1 MASTSKSLESNEDS
15 PPLFDWRV
23 MASGLRRRIGRLF
36 GKKSETEPDPEP
48 EEEKKAEEVKV
59 PVPPKRS
66 DFNADASAAA
76 SPTAPPATGDSKSQ
90 SVERRRRSQ
99 IFDKILSEDRD
110 GGGGSPNPPRKPAKP
125 PRGKR
130 RKKDKGGKK
139 PESVET
145 PAEEPAAA
153 EIEKPVAPGKPQQPR
168 PKGLSLTAEYGQ
180 KKSAAERARAAGDHR
195 DAALLYHQAL
205 DLALKAGVDATQQ
218 TRLHIEHADVLSK
231 LGRDDEASNALVRA
245 ESTLGEISGAAE
257 HELRVSIDLQIG
269 SQALNRGDF
278 SEAERRHIN
287 AINRYE
293 EHCSP
298 NDARLGRMYLDLGR
312 VYFDAGYNDNAIEIT
327 LNALNVFES
336 SKHDV
341 RGDLVTVYRQ
351 LAGIAFKK
359 GELEAAVKHLL
370 EAYRLATD
378 LATASNRRVLTEIEI
393 TLATVYSHVG
403 EYETASSW
411 FAAAIEHQ
419 EGSKP
424 RSKWPLSLLYTNLAL
439 VQTRGVGEPQSHCFT
454 RSLDLQFAEMA
465 MARPSAN

>member
-1 MASTSKSLESNEDS
+1 MASTSKLMDSNEDS

-23 MASGLRRRIGRLF
+23 MASGLKRRVGKLF
-36 GKKSETEPDPEP
+36 GRKPEPDPEKP
-48 EEEKKAEEVKV
+48 EEPQKKPERPKPKEE
-59 PVPPKRS
+59 PAP
-66 DFNADASAAA
+66 AAA
-76 SPTAPPATGDSKSQ
+76 ALVQPPSTPGPAPVETKGQA
-90 SVERRRRSQ
+90 VERQRRSQ
-99 IFDKILSEDRD
+99 IFDKILGEDRELA
-110 GGGGSPNPPRKPAKP
+110 GGTAPKPPTRPKRPTTEPPVETEPAKAKEKQAERP
-125 PRGKR
+125 
-130 RKKDKGGKK
+130 KKEAKSKAKAK
-139 PESVET
+139 P
-145 PAEEPAAA
+145 
-153 EIEKPVAPGKPQQPR
+153 KQPR
-168 PKGLSLTAEYGQ
+168 PKGLSATAEYSQ
-180 KKSAAERARAAGDHR
+180 KKSAAERSRAEGDHR
-195 DAALLYHQAL
+195 SAALHYQQAL
-205 DLALKAGVDATQQ
+205 DLTLKAKVDATQQ

-231 LGRDDEASNALVRA
+231 LGRDEEAATALRRA
-245 ESTLGEISGAAE
+245 EAVLPEVSGVAG
-257 HELRVSIDLQIG
+257 HELKVSIDLQLG
-269 SQALNRGDF
+269 TQALTRGDF
-278 SEAERRHIN
+278 SESERRNIN

-327 LNALNVFES
+327 LNALHVFES

-341 RGDLVTVYRQ
+341 RGDLVSVYRQ

-378 LATASNRRVLTEIEI
+378 SATSSNRRVLTEIEI

-439 VQTRGVGEPQSHCFT
+439 VQTRGAGEPQSHCFT

-465 MARPSAN
+465 MTRTGS